1 MDCPKTESGEV
12 AVACPPDDSLVE
24 VFSRLPAKPLFRWKC
39 VSKDW
44 CGLIADRLRCRKFPQ
59 TLEGFFACNGVDSY
73 VGFICP
79 ERPVPLVDP
88 SFSFLTKLPEIK
100 KIVLLDSC
108 NGLVLF
114 GHRKVSDKYDSLGYI
129 VCNPATEEWVSV
141 PSSGC
146 MPIPWINSE
155 HEESR
160 DDNPDT
166 YLIFDPA
173 ISPHFQLIQ
182 FTFRHMV
189 VFEKQ
194 DTFDLQRDQVHS
206 FSSVTGAWRLE
217 LEGIPGLPQ
226 GMMVDTGALESV
238 CSFKGMLHVRAHHP
252 RRRSENLNMILAVG
266 GEGRP
271 FRTLHWPQ
279 NDRGVLV
286 FIGQSQGHLHCLS
299 GCTGNGSQMTELS
312 IWVLED
318 YNAEKW
324 VLRDNVSFSKL
335 FGRMSGSFH
344 LDWDVVAIH
353 PDRNLV
359 IFAEYWNSKLISYDM
374 DEKKVHALCSLH
386 GYPRYIIPYVPYF
399 AESAALA
406 KKH

>member
-24 VFSRLPAKPLFRWKC
+24 IFSRLPAKPLFRCKC
-39 VSKDW
+39 VSKNW

-59 TLEGFFACNGVDSY
+59 TLEGFFAGDGVESY
-73 VGFICP
+73 GGFICP

-114 GHRKVSDKYDSLGYI
+114 GHRRVSEKYDYSLGYI

-141 PSSGC
+141 PNSGWTPC
-146 MPIPWINSE
+146 PLINS
-155 HEESR
+155 
-160 DDNPDT
+160 DDKLNQDCDPDT

-182 FTFRHMV
+182 FQFRFGV
-189 VFEKQ
+189 KSYLPE
-194 DTFDLQRDQVHS
+194 VHS
-206 FSSVTGAWRLE
+206 FSSVAGAWRLE
-217 LEGIPGLPQ
+217 LKLKGVPGLPP
-226 GMMVDTGALESV
+226 GMKVDTGAA
-238 CSFKGMLHVRAHHP
+238 CPFKGMVHVRAQHP
-252 RRRSENLNMILAVG
+252 YLPSENLNMILAVG

-299 GCTGNGSQMTELS
+299 GCTGNSSQMTELS

-318 YNAEKW
+318 YNADKW
-324 VLRDNVSFSKL
+324 VLRDNVSFSQL
-335 FGRMSGSFH
+335 FGRMSGRFH

-353 PDRNLV
+353 PDRSLV
-359 IFAEYWNSKLISYDM
+359 IFAEYWNCKLISYDM
-374 DEKKVHALCSLH
+374 DKEVHALCSLH
-386 GYPRYIIPYVPYF
+386 GYHRHIIPYVPYF